1 MTILNIKKGDAP
13 KTAATIEKA
22 KVRYMNAQGW
32 PEHWRSEAMNA
43 AILND
48 TTHPLYQEAMTA
60 LLDFKARIV
69 ETNTINT
76 FNAHLAQYRKAAA
89 RLARYRL
96 ADGRPEVYEDQPTGE
111 YDDEGN
117 EVMASVLVQSAIDP
131 LPAQVEE
138 NVYDDE
144 GNITGTIMVDN
155 PEIVRD
161 DEERAAAQA
170 IIDATP
176 QDVKDFD

>member
-1 MTILNIKKGDAP
+1 MTVFIQKGDAP
-13 KTAATIEKA
+13 MSYRQAVKRGLRHFEAEKA
-22 KVRYMNAQGW
+22 YWQREQGLVEDDPEYKAWAAQWVVDNAVN
-32 PEHWRSEAMNA
+32 EANNLFNHALANYHA
-43 AILND
+43 AL
-48 TTHPLYQEAMTA
+48 
-60 LLDFKARIV
+60 
-69 ETNTINT
+69 
-76 FNAHLAQYRKAAA
+76 A

-131 LPAQVEE
+131 LPAQVEQPI
-138 NVYDDE
+138 YDE
-144 GNITGTIMVDN
+144 ETGEQTGTEMVDN
-155 PEIVRD
+155 PAIAQD

-170 IIDATP
+170 VVDATP